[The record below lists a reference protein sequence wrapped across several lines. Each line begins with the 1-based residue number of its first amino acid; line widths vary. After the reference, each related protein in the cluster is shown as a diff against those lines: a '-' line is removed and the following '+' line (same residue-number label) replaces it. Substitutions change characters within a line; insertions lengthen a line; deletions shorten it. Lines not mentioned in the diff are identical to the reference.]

1 MYHFLFISAFM
12 NSWIGA
18 QPEEAAVAAAK
29 ATTEAECAADVFGS
43 CKGECVVLAS
53 GTNRRQ
59 VMVVLGK

>member
-1 MYHFLFISAFM
+1 M